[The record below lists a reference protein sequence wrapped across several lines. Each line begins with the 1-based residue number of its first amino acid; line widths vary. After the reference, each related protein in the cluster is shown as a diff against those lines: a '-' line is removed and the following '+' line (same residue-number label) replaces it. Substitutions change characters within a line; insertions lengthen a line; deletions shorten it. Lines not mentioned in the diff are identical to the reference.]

1 MDVTIT
7 YPRQKKDQIVKQCQ
21 DLLRKSSVSIRE
33 LTKLLRRLVS
43 TAIVV
48 LPVPLQYRAMQH
60 QQMLELS
67 VAGNYSSETKLS
79 DGVKTELQWWI
90 QNLHLNNG
98 RSVIS
103 YPP

>member
-1 MDVTIT
+1 M
-7 YPRQKKDQIVKQCQ
+7 KQCQ
-21 DLLRKSSVSIRE
+21 DLLRKSSVSIQE
-33 LTKLLRRLVS
+33 LTQLIRRLVS
-43 TAIVV
+43 TAIAV
-48 LPVPLQYRAMQH
+48 LPVPLQYQAMQH

-79 DGVKTELQWWI
+79 DKVKTELQWCV
-90 QNLHLNNG
+90 QNFHLNNG

>member
-1 MDVTIT
+1 MTIT
-7 YPRQKKDQIVKQCQ
+7 LPQEKKDQIVKQCQ

-33 LTKLLRRLVS
+33 LTKLIRRLVS